1 MNKQGIFA
9 CLALVY
15 MGLSGCAS
23 SPSANVQSYGLAA
36 SESPDTNRET
46 ATSNEINGRLLV
58 WNAYLSFEVDDVKT
72 GLDNSRQIAE
82 KFNGYI
88 ESSSGNGESSGSV
101 VMKIP
106 AASFQN
112 AITLTQGMGHCTNT
126 RIVSQD
132 VTDQFVDVQARLKSK
147 IELRERLRK
156 LLERAAEVKD
166 VIAIETELTRLQ
178 GEIESMEST
187 VKRLQGQVDYG
198 TINLT
203 FERKTILGPVGL
215 VFKGVWWGFKKLFV
229 IRD

>member
-1 MNKQGIFA
+1 MNNQGIFA

-15 MGLSGCAS
+15 ISLSGCAS
-23 SPSANVQSYGLAA
+23 APSSNEQSYGLTA
-36 SESPDTNRET
+36 SESLDTKRET
-46 ATSNEINGRLLV
+46 TASNEINGRLLV
-58 WNAYLSFEVDDVKT
+58 WSAYLTFEVDNVKSGMENT
-72 GLDNSRQIAE
+72 RNIAD
-82 KFNGYI
+82 KLNGYI
-88 ESSSGNGESSGSV
+88 ESSSGNGESTGSV

-112 AITLTQGMGHCTNT
+112 AITLIQGMGDCTST

-156 LLERAAEVKD
+156 LLDRAAEVKD

-178 GEIESMEST
+178 GEIEAMEGT
-187 VKRLQGQVDYG
+187 VKRLQGQIDYG
-198 TINLT
+198 TIYVT

-215 VFKGVWWGFKKLFV
+215 VFKGAWWGFKKLFV